1 MITHQARKTGLTIS
15 AVKEIAGQLEQDK
28 TVLIAGLNSPD
39 LYLRMIANEG
49 VQAEAE
55 KQENGFIFKN
65 VVNLKK

>member
-15 AVKEIAGQLEQDK
+15 AVKAIARQLEEDK
-28 TVLIAGLNSPD
+28 TVLVSGLNSPD